1 MSTIMTI
8 EKFTWRVAVPGLL
21 LLMTQSVLAEISYE
35 ITNLGLPS
43 DSYYSSHA
51 QAINDLGHVA
61 GYSDANNSQSFGFTW
76 QDGQFTPLQSTLTPE
91 GQIGSGGYVA
101 NIDEVGQVVGNY
113 GEEQQHAFI
122 WQNGSLTDLGT
133 FGGSNATALASNA
146 SGQVWGNYF
155 NGSINHGYLSQNGS
169 VSDLGANSQ
178 VFAVNSNGQA
188 IIQQNGNYYLWQKDP
203 VTGTETKQLLTGVE
217 SINPTAINN
226 AGQIVGIDYGGEGD
240 DVPRIWQNGQTTDL
254 SVPIEAY
261 QTHAYAIN
269 NVGQIVGF
277 SGISNLG
284 YRAILWDK
292 NGNPIDLNT
301 LSNAS
306 GFSLARAFSINNLGQ
321 IVGEA
326 YLSEETYGFIATPT
340 GNLKWNAGSGTW
352 DDANNWDSSLG
363 FTPNALLPAVIQGN
377 GSNVEVSGPASDTV
391 VKSLSVGQGTGTATF
406 DLNAGS
412 LTALN
417 QIDIYG
423 NGTLNLSAPQLA
435 AQSIN
440 NQGVIN
446 ISGSGTHHVMGDV
459 TNTGTFKLTDTSV
472 QYTGNFTNN
481 GAYLSDPSTSQFNNL
496 NVGSSGYLVGG
507 AGDQFIVTGDFNN
520 SSTQNTLWNTANAD
534 LIFAGPAGTQH
545 VMGLTGVDKGVT
557 DAGSVDNFAW
567 GSMTLSNGNLLSMV
581 DGNTT
586 PGAALYA
593 SRLIL
598 PNGLSQLN
606 GISSNYNIYFDP
618 TLPEN
623 QYLLGAARS
632 FGSGSGQLLPW
643 SLVPFATDLV
653 NDQSLTPNQQ
663 GFGAAL
669 AEACTAPTGALVN
682 RCLQLQG
689 LSDAEKKA
697 AIASLTPDQVP
708 GQMAGPIKFSMT
720 RMDAP
725 FSRLASLRSGNGTA
739 PLSFNFN
746 GVQVANLLGRNALGG
761 AAGDDDSLFGESPL
775 GVFLQTRF
783 TFGDQQ
789 NTLWDRGFSSESRAV
804 TLGTD
809 YRFTEQLVAG
819 LAFNYTN
826 QSLSY
831 DQSAGYTETNSYMGA
846 VYGSYFLPQDF
857 YIDWVANYGS
867 NEYTFNRQ
875 YRYTGFSGQTQ
886 AKPSGEQYNFALSSG
901 KSFNFQ
907 EWGVNPY
914 VRAEFLNMHIGQ
926 YQEQGGNGF
935 DTTTAAQSN
944 DSFVTSLGAEF
955 SYTASMNW
963 GILIPAAR
971 VEWEHQYLNDNRA
984 IQMRLTQAGAG
995 LGNFVIQTGAP
1006 DRDYVNLGGSLSAT
1020 LPNGGA
1026 GFVRYETRLGQSAIS
1041 DHIVEGGIRLSF

>member
-1 MSTIMTI
+1 MTI
-8 EKFTWRVAVPGLL
+8 EKCTWRVTVPGLL
-21 LLMTQSVLAEISYE
+21 FLMTQPVLAEISYD

-43 DSYYSSHA
+43 DSFNSSHA
-51 QAINDLGHVA
+51 QAINDFGQVA
-61 GYSDANNSQSFGFTW
+61 GFSDNSNEQRFGFTW
-76 QDGQFTPLQSTLTPE
+76 QNDQFTPLE
-91 GQIGSGGYVA
+91 IGSVGDIA
-101 NIDEVGQVVGNY
+101 NIDEVGQVVGNFSVTVNE
-113 GEEQQHAFI
+113 GQQQQHAFI

-133 FGGSNATALASNA
+133 FGGSYATALASNA
-146 SGQVWGNYF
+146 SGQVWESYTDN
-155 NGSINHGYLSQNGS
+155 SASVHLLQNGAEIQTLEPGYQVIS
-169 VSDLGANSQ
+169 VNT
-178 VFAVNSNGQA
+178 NGQA
-188 IIQQNGNYYLWQKDP
+188 IIEQDGDYYLLQIAP
-203 VTGTETKQLLTGVE
+203 GAL
-217 SINPTAINN
+217 PTPLPGSFPSGLKSTDINN
-226 AGQIVGIDYGGEGD
+226 AGQIVGFLNSEGD
-240 DVPRIWQNGQTTDL
+240 TAL
-254 SVPIEAY
+254 
-261 QTHAYAIN
+261 
-269 NVGQIVGF
+269 
-277 SGISNLG
+277 
-284 YRAILWDK
+284 LWDK
-292 NGNPIDLNT
+292 NGEPINLNT
-301 LSNAS
+301 LSNIS
-306 GFSLARAFSINNLGQ
+306 GFWLERAFSINNLGQ

-326 YLSEETYGFIATPT
+326 YSSDGRVGFIATPT
-340 GNLKWNAGSGTW
+340 GTLNWNAGSGAW
-352 DDANNWDSSLG
+352 DDTNNWDSSLG

-391 VKSLSVGQGTGTATF
+391 VKSLSVGQGTGTATL
-406 DLNAGS
+406 DLNTGS

-446 ISGSGTHHVMGDV
+446 ISGSGSHLVMGDV

-481 GAYLSDPSTSQFNNL
+481 GAYLSDPSTSQFNDL

-545 VMGLTGVDKGVT
+545 VMGLTGVDRGVT
-557 DAGSVDNFAW
+557 DAGSIDNFAW

-669 AEACTAPTGALVN
+669 AEACTAPTGALIN

-746 GVQVANLLGRNALGG
+746 GVQVANLLGRKTLGG

-846 VYGSYFLPQDF
+846 VYGSYYLPQDF

-901 KSFNFQ
+901 KNFNFQ

-914 VRAEFLNMHIGQ
+914 MRAEFLNMHIGQ

-944 DSFVTSLGAEF
+944 DSFVTNLGAEF
-955 SYTASMNW
+955 SYTASMSW
-963 GILIPAAR
+963 GVLIPAAR

-995 LGNFVIQTGAP
+995 LGNFIIQTGAP

>member
-35 ITNLGLPS
+35 ITNIGLPS

-51 QAINDLGHVA
+51 QAINDLGQVA

-146 SGQVWGNYF
+146 SGQVWESYTGD
-155 NGSINHGYLSQNGS
+155 SESVHLLQNGVEIQTLAPGDQVIS
-169 VSDLGANSQ
+169 VNT
-178 VFAVNSNGQA
+178 NGQA
-188 IIQQNGNYYLWQKDP
+188 IIEQDGDYYLLQIAP
-203 VTGTETKQLLTGVE
+203 GALPTLLPGSFTSGQ
-217 SINPTAINN
+217 PTDINN
-226 AGQIVGIDYGGEGD
+226 AGQIVGFYSGEGD
-240 DVPRIWQNGQTTDL
+240 TAL
-254 SVPIEAY
+254 
-261 QTHAYAIN
+261 
-269 NVGQIVGF
+269 
-277 SGISNLG
+277 
-284 YRAILWDK
+284 LWDK

-306 GFSLARAFSINNLGQ
+306 SFSLARAFSINNLGQ
-321 IVGEA
+321 IVGEG
-326 YLSEETYGFIATPT
+326 YLSETTYGFIATPT
-340 GNLKWNAGSGTW
+340 GNLKWNASSGAW
-352 DDANNWDSSLG
+352 DNTNNWDSSLG

-377 GSNVEVSGPASDTV
+377 GSNVEVSGPASDTM
-391 VKSLSVGQGTGTATF
+391 VKSLSVGQGTGTAKL

-446 ISGSGTHHVMGDV
+446 ISGSGSHRVMGDV

-545 VMGLTGVDKGVT
+545 VMGLTGVDRGVT

-567 GSMTLSNGNLLSMV
+567 GSMTLNNGNLLSMV

-618 TLPEN
+618 TLAEN

-689 LSDAEKKA
+689 LSDAGKKA

-886 AKPSGEQYNFALSSG
+886 ANPSGEQYNFALSSG

-963 GILIPAAR
+963 GVLIPAAR